1 MEQKI
6 KERLDLV
13 KQGKVPPGYK
23 KTELGIVPE
32 EWEQEKFCK
41 LFSRII
47 ERNNS
52 GNTNILTI
60 SAQYGLISQG
70 DFFNRNIASEDTS
83 NYFLLRKGE
92 FAYNKSYSANYPYG
106 AIKPLIRYENGIVS
120 PLYICFKSTTVNKC
134 PSYYKHYFELGLMNH
149 EIKSF
154 AQEGARNHGL
164 LNLSIDDFFNSILVY
179 PPLDEQ
185 IKIAKIL
192 DTYEKMISKKIM
204 LLKLKQ
210 QQKKWLMQVLLTGK
224 KRLEGF
230 NKKWGKSILKDIA
243 IKCREKNTDLKYT
256 TVFSNSA
263 QHGVIA
269 QEEQFDKDIANVD
282 SIDKYFV
289 IHENEFVYNP
299 RISVTAPCG
308 PINMNKTDII
318 GILSPL
324 YLIFKIIST
333 GINREYLRQY
343 FKSTTWF
350 KYMKSVANYG
360 ARHDRMSITDEDF
373 FNMPINIPN
382 LDEQTAIANVLTTAD
397 QEIELLEQDLQ
408 QWQLKKKA
416 LMQLLLT
423 GIIRVRA

>member
-230 NKKWGKSILKDIA
+230 NKKWEYVPLNKILTERI
-243 IKCREKNTDLKYT
+243 EKNTKNNLRICSVAVHK
-256 TVFSNSA
+256 
-263 QHGVIA
+263 GVIDQIEHLGRSYA
-269 QEEQFDKDIANVD
+269 ATDTSNYGVVCMGDIVYTKSPTGDFPFGIIKQSHLEENVA
-282 SIDKYFV
+282 V
-289 IHENEFVYNP
+289 
-299 RISVTAPCG
+299 
-308 PINMNKTDII
+308 
-318 GILSPL
+318 SPL
-324 YLIFKIIST
+324 YCIFKPKSFAIGYILHSYFEDA
-333 GINREYLRQY
+333 INARNYLIPIVQ
-343 FKSTTWF
+343 K
-350 KYMKSVANYG
+350 G
-360 ARHDRMSITDEDF
+360 AKNT
-373 FNMPINIPN
+373 INISNKTFLSRKLYFPT
-382 LDEQTAIANVLTTAD
+382 DRFEQDALAKILSLAD
-397 QEIELLEQDLQ
+397 LEIELLEQDLQ
-408 QWQLKKKA
+408 HWQLKKKA